1 MKVLLIF
8 PPKGFTT
15 KEPLPSLG
23 LISLAAYL
31 EKNNIAVEVIDASVE
46 KLSRG
51 KLSRRIKESKAQII
65 GVTCLTEFRFESF
78 ETARLAK
85 KVSPESWVIIG
96 GPHPTFCDEDT
107 LGFIPEIDIVV
118 RGEGE
123 EILLNL
129 CRAYEGKVAPGDI
142 KGITFRKEGKIV
154 RNPDAP
160 LIENLDELPFPARKL
175 LPMGKYNFRLFV
187 PGKGWSTT
195 THLITSRG
203 CPFGCS
209 FCITSKMSG
218 KMWRARSAG
227 NIIAEL
233 EEIIKNTGIRTIW
246 FYDDTFTM
254 SKKRVMEICDLIIKK
269 NLNIKF
275 TCSIRVDTVDKE
287 VLTIMKEAGCFK
299 VFFGVES
306 GSQRVLD
313 EICGKKINLD
323 QVKKVS
329 AWLDELGILKNPSY
343 IIGFPTETLGEAR
356 MTLRLMEEIGGQKSM
371 SFLRIY
377 PGTKIEAEARAKDI
391 LPKEFSW
398 SNVKSQRA
406 VSVGAAHGEA
416 PLYIDTLSWEELSGL
431 AVEWVLQSEVSIWA
445 RIPRAIRSV
454 KSFADLKHLLIVGKN
469 YIRKK
474 CRVDKKIKRSGR
486 NG

>member
-1 MKVLLIF
+1 MKILLIF

-31 EKNNIAVEVIDASVE
+31 EKKDIEVEVIDASVE
-46 KLSRG
+46 KLSWK

-65 GVTCLTEFRFESF
+65 GITCLTEFRFKSF
-78 ETARLAK
+78 ETARKAK
-85 KVSPESWVIIG
+85 EASPESWIIIG

-107 LGFIPEIDIVV
+107 LKSIPEIDIVV

-129 CRAYEGKVAPGDI
+129 CRAYEGKIELKDI
-142 KGITFRKEGKIV
+142 KGITFRKNGKIV

-160 LIENLDELPFPARKL
+160 LIENLDELPFPARKF
-175 LPMGKYNFRLFV
+175 LPIKKYNFRLFI
-187 PGKGWSTT
+187 PGEGWRIT

-218 KMWRARSAG
+218 KIWRARSAE

-233 EEIIKNTGIRTIW
+233 EEIIKNTGIKTIW

-254 SKKRVMEICDLIIKK
+254 NKKRVMEICGLIIRKGF
-269 NLNIKF
+269 NIKF

-287 VLTIMKEAGCFK
+287 VLTRMKEAGCFK

-306 GSQRVLD
+306 GSQRILD
-313 EICGKKINLD
+313 EVCGKKINLE
-323 QVKKVS
+323 QVLKVS
-329 AWLDELGILKNPSY
+329 GWLDELEILKNPSY
-343 IIGFPTETLGEAR
+343 IIGFPTETIEEAR
-356 MTLRLMEEIGGQKSM
+356 ETLKLMKEIGGQKSM

-377 PGTKIEAEARAKDI
+377 PGTKIEAVAKERNI
-391 LPKEFSW
+391 LPRDFSW

-406 VSVGAAHGEA
+406 ISVGAAHGEA

-431 AVEWVLQSEVSIWA
+431 AVEWAMQSEISLWK
-445 RIPRAIRSV
+445 RIPEAIKGVRSLD
-454 KSFADLKHLLIVGKN
+454 DLKHLWVVGKS
-469 YIRKK
+469 YLRKK
-474 CRVDKKIKRSGR
+474 IQKSRIKD
-486 NG
+486 